1 MTIWDVGDCD
11 KIRPLIK
18 DYLVDKR
25 AVVFVIDSFDRKRL
39 DEARE
44 LIWYLLTV
52 KNLINLSL
60 LIYLNKI
67 DKTNGMTIEQR

>member
-1 MTIWDVGDCD
+1 LTIWDVGDCD

>member
-1 MTIWDVGDCD
+1 LKIWDVGDCD

-18 DYLVDKR
+18 DYLVDKQ

-67 DKTNGMTIEQR
+67 DKTNGMTIE